1 MEFILKYQRSTAKA
15 FLIKYQDL
23 EEETTLLVYNEVLN
37 YFDIK
42 ESIPLLVIG
51 DNKITNYTK
60 KSEKNI
66 IEVIE
71 EQMDNKTNIVTEIKK
86 GNIKKDS

>member
-15 FLIKYQDL
+15 FLIKYHDL

-60 KSEKNI
+60 KSDKTLI
-66 IEVIE
+66 KIIE
-71 EQMDNKTNIVTEIKK
+71 EQMDHKTNIVTEIKK